1 MLQTEVV
8 MKAENPES
16 GQYIHQMKKI
26 LGAARP
32 KTQIAFK
39 NQEFVEGSAQA
50 KGKKVEVLKV
60 DKFVS

>member
-16 GQYIHQMKKI
+16 SQYAHQMKKI

-32 KTQIAFK
+32 KT
-39 NQEFVEGSAQA
+39 
-50 KGKKVEVLKV
+50 
-60 DKFVS
+60 

>member
-16 GQYIHQMKKI
+16 GQYTHQMKKI

-32 KTQIAFK
+32 KT
-39 NQEFVEGSAQA
+39 
-50 KGKKVEVLKV
+50 
-60 DKFVS
+60 